1 MTIGR
6 KLMLIV
12 ATSVALVT
20 LPAATGIYA
29 YVKHKLLASES
40 AVQLAETKNLVEA
53 NTQKIIAYETGLKAL
68 SLTLKQTLTPPPIA
82 GEEAAFNRIIQQDPD
97 GAWRNNAAIFDGKHE
112 SGLFLPPDAK
122 LDAHQKS
129 FHLRTKLALDAFG
142 SSITTN
148 TGNIWVLTLD
158 KTEVIFDHLY
168 PNFTSLM
175 KADTDYT
182 NTPWLTLGNPKTNP
196 QREVR
201 WTSPTLDPV
210 SMDWIISAVLP
221 IDLNEKWVG
230 TVGRDIGLRKES
242 LDIFQQNNRYQGEQR
257 FLLDAENHMIE
268 AGPWQEILRA
278 NPKDIEPYLEK
289 EPALKKLL
297 RANSSNDSTPK
308 LQKVVFQGK
317 SYMVTSMQLPVVKWQ
332 YFRLVP
338 IDEILSPMRQLF
350 YSLTSMVLAI
360 GLLIGF
366 LIDLAVERHI
376 VSRVKKLANTIH
388 QYSSGKLDARANLGG
403 NDEIA
408 LASTE
413 FDIMAGQLTS
423 TLEALPDM
431 LFDLGLD
438 GRYYAIHAP
447 DESLLVAPIKETL
460 GKTVPQMLPQRAA
473 TVIMGALQEANTQGW
488 SRGKQYPR
496 STPKGELWFELSIAK
511 KSDSDP
517 NNPRFIVL
525 SRDVTER
532 KNYETQLSESEN
544 RWKLAIEGSGDG
556 VWDWDIPSN
565 EIKYSTRWLHLFGY
579 GDTDK
584 LPSSYEERIALIH
597 PDDSKQVTATLKDYI
612 DGKSD
617 HYLIEYRLK
626 CKDGQ
631 YKWISSRGLVVNRD
645 ENGKPLRMIG
655 THTDITDR
663 KNTELNLS
671 ISAIAFEAQ
680 ESMMVSDH
688 NQVILR
694 VNKAFTEI
702 TGYEASEVIGKT
714 ALPLRSN
721 LHDADFYKGIWDSVN
736 THGAWK
742 GELYSMRKNGE
753 VYPGI
758 LSITA
763 VKDSDN
769 RVTNYVTTLVDITRE
784 KSTADE
790 IQFLAFYDPL
800 TGLANRRLLID
811 RLNHALVS
819 HARSGRDGAL
829 LFLDLDHFK
838 SLNDTLGH
846 DVGDMLLKEVAKRLT
861 DCVREDDTVA
871 RLGGDEYVVLL
882 ENLSEKPLEA
892 ARQAEIIGTKILNAL
907 NAPYQ
912 LGIHEHHNTPSI
924 GAALFSD
931 HNESQEELLKHADIA
946 MYQAKKAGRNN
957 LRFYDPQMQ
966 EAIHQRVELER
977 ELRKAVEKR
986 QLELYYQIQVNQKCE
1001 IIGAE
1006 ALVRWIHPTRGLVPP
1021 LQFIPLAEE
1030 TGLILPIGQWVLETA
1045 CAQIKKWQKNDLTRN
1060 IVLSVNVSAK
1070 QFHQNTFA
1078 KHVKSALQANN
1089 INPKLLTLELTESIL
1104 LEDFDATIAT
1114 MNTLKK
1120 IGVQF
1125 SLDDFGTGYSSL
1137 QYLKRLPLSQLKI
1150 DQTFVRDI
1158 FTDSSDKAIVTTIIA
1173 MANSLDLEVIAEGVE
1188 TAEQQLQLFD
1198 LGCNAYQGFLYG
1210 KPIPIAPFEDMLKAL
1225 ASKKQSG
1232 DF

>member
-1 MTIGR
+1 MNVGR

-20 LPAATGIYA
+20 IPAATGIYA
-29 YVKHKLLASES
+29 YVKHKLLTSES
-40 AVQLAETKNLVEA
+40 AVQIAETKNLVEA

-68 SLTLKQTLTPPPIA
+68 SHTLKQTLTTPPIA
-82 GEEAAFNRIIQQDPD
+82 GEDVAFDSIIQQDSD
-97 GAWRNNAAIFDGKHE
+97 GAWRNKASIYNGKSE
-112 SGLFLPPDAK
+112 SGLFLPPDAR
-122 LDAHQKS
+122 LDLQQKV
-129 FHLRTKLALDAFG
+129 FHLRTKRALDAFG
-142 SSITTN
+142 SGITTN

-158 KTEVIFDHLY
+158 KTEIIFDHLY
-168 PNFTSLM
+168 PNFVSLM
-175 KADTDYT
+175 HADTDYT
-182 NTPWLTLGNPKTNP
+182 NTPWLTLGNPEINP
-196 QREVR
+196 KREVR
-201 WTSPTLDPV
+201 WTTPTLDPV
-210 SMDWIISAVLP
+210 SNAWIISAILP
-221 IDLNEKWVG
+221 LDLDGNWVG
-230 TVGRDIGLRKES
+230 TIGRDIGLRKES

-257 FLLDAENHMIE
+257 FLLDAENHLIE
-268 AGPWQEILRA
+268 AGPWQEILKN
-278 NPKDIEPYLEK
+278 NPKNVEPYLAK

-297 RANSSNDSTPK
+297 STKGNDNLTPN
-308 LQKVVFQGK
+308 LHKVIFQGK
-317 SYMVTSMQLPVVKWQ
+317 QYMVTSMQLPVVKWQ

-338 IDEILSPMRQLF
+338 VDEILSPMRQLF
-350 YSLTSMVLAI
+350 YSLTAMVLTI

-376 VSRVKKLANTIH
+376 VSRIKKLAGTIH
-388 QYSSGKLDARANLGG
+388 QYSSGKLDARANLDG

-408 LASTE
+408 LASSE

-423 TLEALPDM
+423 TLQALPDI

-447 DESLLVAPIKETL
+447 DESLLVAPISETL
-460 GKTVPQMLPQRAA
+460 GKTVPQMHPQR
-473 TVIMGALQEANTQGW
+473 TSVIIMSALREANEQGW
-488 SRGKQYPR
+488 SRGMQYQRITPR
-496 STPKGELWFELSIAK
+496 GELWFELSIAK
-511 KSDSDP
+511 KTDSDP
-517 NNPRFIVL
+517 KNPRFIVL
-525 SRDVTER
+525 SRDITER
-532 KNYETQLSESEN
+532 KNYETQLSESEV
-544 RWKLAIEGSGDG
+544 RWKLAIEGMGDG
-556 VWDWDIPSN
+556 IWDWDIPTN
-565 EIKYSTRWLHLFGY
+565 TIEYSTPWRRLFGY
-579 GDTDK
+579 SDTDK
-584 LPSSYEERIALIH
+584 LPASYEERMARIH
-597 PDDSKQVTATLKDYI
+597 PDDTKLVRTTLQGYL
-612 DGKSD
+612 DGKTN

-626 CKDGQ
+626 CKNGE

-645 ENGKPLRMIG
+645 NDGKPLRMIG
-655 THTDITDR
+655 THTDITER

-680 ESMMVSDH
+680 ESMMVSDR

-694 VNKAFTEI
+694 VNRAFTEI

-721 LHDADFYKGIWDSVN
+721 LHDADFYEAIWDSVDKF
-736 THGAWK
+736 GAWK

-769 RVTNYVTTLVDITRE
+769 VVTNYVTTLVDITRE

-819 HARSGRDGAL
+819 HTRSGRDGAL

-846 DVGDMLLKEVAKRLT
+846 DVGDMLLKEVANRLK

-907 NAPYQ
+907 NEPYQ
-912 LGIHEHHNTPSI
+912 LGTHEHHNTPSI

-931 HNESQEELLKHADIA
+931 HTESQEELLKHADIA

-966 EAIHQRVELER
+966 EAIHQRVEMER
-977 ELRKAVEKR
+977 ELRKAIEKQ
-986 QLELYYQIQVNQKCE
+986 QLELYYQVQVNHSGQV
-1001 IIGAE
+1001 IGAE
-1006 ALVRWIHPTRGLVPP
+1006 ALVRWQHPVRGLVPP

-1045 CAQIKKWQKNDLTRN
+1045 CSQLKEWQKNKLTREL
-1060 IVLSVNVSAK
+1060 VLSVNVSAK

-1078 KHVKSALQANN
+1078 SQVKAALQKSG
-1089 INPKLLTLELTESIL
+1089 ISPKLLKLELTESIL

-1120 IGVQF
+1120 IGVLF

-1188 TAEQQLQLFD
+1188 TIEQKEQLYE
-1198 LGCNAYQGFLYG
+1198 LGCDTYQGFLYG
-1210 KPIPIAPFEDMLKAL
+1210 KPTPIAAFITLLETL
-1225 ASKKQSG
+1225 AKNNNSK
-1232 DF
+1232 

>member
-1 MTIGR
+1 MNIGR

-12 ATSVALVT
+12 VTSVALVT

-29 YVKHKLLASES
+29 YVKHKLLVSES
-40 AVQLAETKNLVEA
+40 AVQLAETKSLVEA

-68 SLTLKQTLTPPPIA
+68 SRTLKQTLTAPPIA
-82 GEEAAFNRIIQQDPD
+82 GEEAVFDSIIQQDAD
-97 GAWRNNAAIFDGKHE
+97 GAWRNNAAIFNGNHE

-122 LDAHQKS
+122 LDSSQKI

-142 SSITTN
+142 SSITTD

-158 KTEVIFDHLY
+158 KTEIILDHLY
-168 PNFTSLM
+168 PNFASLM
-175 KADTDYT
+175 RADTDYT
-182 NTPWLTLGNPKTNP
+182 NTPWLTLGDPKTNP
-196 QREVR
+196 KREVR
-201 WTSPTLDPV
+201 WTTPTLDPV
-210 SMDWIISAVLP
+210 SNAWIISAVLP
-221 IDLNEKWVG
+221 IDLNGEWIG

-242 LDIFQQNNRYQGEQR
+242 LDIFQQNNRYHGEQR
-257 FLLDAENHMIE
+257 FLLDAENHLIE
-268 AGPWQEILRA
+268 AGPWQEILKT
-278 NPKDIEPYLEK
+278 NPKDIEPYLAK

-297 RANSSNDSTPK
+297 SSKVSNNSIPSMQS
-308 LQKVVFQGK
+308 VVFQGK
-317 SYMVTSMQLPVVKWQ
+317 PYMVTSMQLPVVKWQ

-350 YSLTSMVLAI
+350 YSLTAMVLAI

-366 LIDLAVERHI
+366 LIDLAVERQI
-376 VSRVKKLANTIH
+376 VSRVKKLAGTIH
-388 QYSSGKLDARANLGG
+388 QYSSGKLDARANLAG

-408 LASTE
+408 LASSE
-413 FDIMAGQLTS
+413 FDNMAGQLTS
-423 TLEALPDM
+423 TLEAIPDI
-431 LFDLGLD
+431 LFDLDLD
-438 GRYYAIHAP
+438 GRYYTIHAP
-447 DESLLVAPIKETL
+447 DESLLVAPISEIL
-460 GKTVPQMLPQRAA
+460 GKTVPQMLPERAA
-473 TVIMGALQEANTQGW
+473 SVIMSALQEANEQGW

-496 STPKGELWFELSIAK
+496 ATPKGELWFELSVAK

-517 NNPRFIVL
+517 KNPRFIVL

-532 KNYETQLSESEN
+532 KSYETQLSESEN

-556 VWDWDIPSN
+556 VWDWDIPTN
-565 EIKYSTRWLHLFGY
+565 TIKYSTRWRHLFGY
-579 GDTDK
+579 GDSDK

-597 PDDSKQVTATLKDYI
+597 PEDSKQVTATLQAYLDDKT
-612 DGKSD
+612 D

-626 CKDGQ
+626 CKDGR

-645 ENGKPLRMIG
+645 SHGKPLRMIG
-655 THTDITDR
+655 THTDITER
-663 KNTELNLS
+663 KNAELNLS

-688 NQVILR
+688 HQVILR

-702 TGYEASEVIGKT
+702 TGYEASEVLGKT

-721 LHDADFYKGIWDSVN
+721 LHDADFYKAIWDSVN
-736 THGAWK
+736 IHGAWK
-742 GELYSMRKNGE
+742 GELYSMRKNGD

-763 VKDSDN
+763 VKDAN
-769 RVTNYVTTLVDITRE
+769 NVITNYVTTLVDITRE

-907 NAPYQ
+907 NEPYH
-912 LGIHEHHNTPSI
+912 LGAHEHHNTPSI

-931 HNESQEELLKHADIA
+931 HIESQEELLKHADIA

-966 EAIHQRVELER
+966 EAIHQRVETER
-977 ELRKAVEKR
+977 ELRKAIEKQ
-986 QLELYYQIQVNQKCE
+986 QLELYYQIQVNHLGHV
-1001 IIGAE
+1001 IGAE
-1006 ALVRWIHPTRGLVPP
+1006 ALVRWLHPVRGLVPP

-1045 CAQIKKWQKNDLTRN
+1045 CNQLKEWQKNKFTRDL
-1060 IVLSVNVSAK
+1060 VLSINVSAK

-1078 KHVKSALQANN
+1078 TQVKATLQKSN

-1120 IGVQF
+1120 IGVLF

-1188 TAEQQLQLFD
+1188 TEEQKQQLFE

-1210 KPIPIAPFEDMLKAL
+1210 KPTPIAPFVAL
-1225 ASKKQSG
+1225 LEEFSHHKSPK
-1232 DF
+1232 